1 MDRVDRVDRVER
13 IEWIPKR
20 PAAMWREGGVA
31 EKKKTKKSGGHG
43 ATKAG
48 PKKKTKKTGHVSLN
62 LNMM

>member
-1 MDRVDRVDRVER
+1 MDTKK
-13 IEWIPKR
+13 P
-20 PAAMWREGGVA
+20 GGHVA
-31 EKKKTKKSGGHG
+31 RRRGRRKEKDQKSGGHK